1 MCYII
6 QVLGQFLEE
15 ALKMLETIKE
25 GLVQPSKFN
34 NYLTTVHLM
43 CRSLSLACSYL
54 SFHTRLSS
62 EAQKLPAIILQQLDS
77 YDSYL
82 CKYLGVDRA
91 PPKVTIIYKPVLL
104 CKILSIPLIGFSRIL
119 EVLLGF

>member
-1 MCYII
+1 MYVI

-25 GLVQPSKFN
+25 GLVYTNITNF
-34 NYLTTVHLM
+34 TTVYRCIDVPH
-43 CRSLSLACSYL
+43 SSLACSYL

-77 YDSYL
+77 YDSSL

-91 PPKVTIIYKPVLL
+91 PPKVTIVYKSVLL
-104 CKILSIPLIGFSRIL
+104 CKILLCKGFSRI
-119 EVLLGF
+119 FRF